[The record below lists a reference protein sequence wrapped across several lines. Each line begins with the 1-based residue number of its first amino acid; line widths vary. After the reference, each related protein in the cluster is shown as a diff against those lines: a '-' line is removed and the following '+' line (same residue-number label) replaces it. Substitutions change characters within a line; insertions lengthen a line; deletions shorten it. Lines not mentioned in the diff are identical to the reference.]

1 MRFILFL
8 ALAIEGA
15 IKLVHATEHA
25 KKGGQPIIIDT
36 DLFSDVD
43 DVGALTIANVLHN
56 CGLANLKGIVINTP
70 SQYGPLAASS
80 LSTYFGNDVPI
91 AAFRPITNDTF
102 FDSYYY
108 LYGEYASKLA
118 YNWPR
123 NIKTADSTPTPVELY
138 RTILSSADDRSIH
151 IISIGFL
158 TNLADLLRSKADHIS
173 HLSGSQLISAKVSE
187 LVVMGGQY
195 PSGWE
200 YNFGGED
207 PESTAY
213 VVQHWPKNVNVTY
226 SGGELGGDIF
236 SGQHLVQRC
245 PPDSPVL
252 SAYQWYVG
260 RGSTVRSSWDPIT
273 TLYGILGLEWV
284 SKIGVR
290 PMLAYANDFG
300 YNSITAT
307 NGSNAWVNDTTVT
320 NQHWLRLAEG
330 VTNYSMAGLL
340 DEFYAHDPSLRSCFR
355 YGVLSENFD
364 TVL

>member
-1 MRFILFL
+1 MRFTPFL
-8 ALAIEGA
+8 ALAIGGA
-15 IKLVHATEHA
+15 VKLVHATGHPI
-25 KKGGQPIIIDT
+25 KGGQPIIIDT

-56 CGLANLKGIVINTP
+56 CGLADLRGIVLNTP

-80 LSTYFGNDVPI
+80 LSTYFGNNVPI

-102 FDSYYY
+102 FDSFFY

-123 NIKTADSTPTPVELY
+123 KIETAASTPTPVELY
-138 RTILSSADDRSIH
+138 RKLLSSADDKSIH

-173 HLSGSQLISAKVSE
+173 HLSGLQLISAKVSE

-207 PESTAY
+207 PESTTY

-226 SGGELGGDIF
+226 SGGELGGSIF
-236 SGQHLVQRC
+236 SGQNLVQRC

-260 RGSTVRSSWDPIT
+260 RGSTIRESWDPIT
-273 TLYGILGLEWV
+273 TLYGILGLEWF

-300 YNSITAT
+300 YNTITAT
-307 NGSNAWVNDTTVT
+307 NGSNAWVNDTKVT
-320 NQHWLRLAEG
+320 NQHWLRLAKG
-330 VTNYSMAGLL
+330 VTNHSMAGLL

-355 YGVLSENFD
+355 HGVFSENFD
-364 TVL
+364 KVL

>member
-1 MRFILFL
+1 MVH
-8 ALAIEGA
+8 
-15 IKLVHATEHA
+15 LVIYE
-25 KKGGQPIIIDT
+25 PPP
-36 DLFSDVD
+36 
-43 DVGALTIANVLHN
+43 N
-56 CGLANLKGIVINTP
+56 C
-70 SQYGPLAASS
+70 Y
-80 LSTYFGNDVPI
+80 
-91 AAFRPITNDTF
+91 R
-102 FDSYYY
+102 
-108 LYGEYASKLA
+108 YGEYASKLA

-123 NIKTADSTPTPVELY
+123 NIKTADSTPSPVELY
-138 RTILSSADDRSIH
+138 RTILSSADDQSIH

-173 HLSGSQLISAKVSE
+173 HLSGLQLISAKVSE

-200 YNFGGED
+200 YNFSGED

-213 VVQHWPKNVNVTY
+213 VVQHWPKNVSVTY

-236 SGQHLVQRC
+236 SGQHLAQRC

-260 RGSTVRSSWDPIT
+260 RDSTIRSSWDPIT
-273 TLYGILGLEWV
+273 TLYGILGLEWF

-300 YNSITAT
+300 YNSITAA
-307 NGSNAWVNDTTVT
+307 NGSNAWVNDTKVT

-340 DEFYAHDPSLRSCFR
+340 DEFYTHDPSLRSCFR

-364 TVL
+364 AVL